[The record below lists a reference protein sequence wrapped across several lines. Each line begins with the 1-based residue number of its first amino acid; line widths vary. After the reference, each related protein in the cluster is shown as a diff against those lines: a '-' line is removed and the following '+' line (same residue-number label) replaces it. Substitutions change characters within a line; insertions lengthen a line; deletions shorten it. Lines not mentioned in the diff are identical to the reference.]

1 MLRPS
6 MSIVIFSIHFR
17 NKEVITC
24 NSRLVNAMVYYGLAL
39 GTDNL
44 GGDPYINF
52 MIAGAVEIPAYIMC
66 VLCLNRVGRKKPLT
80 ITMIFGG
87 VSCIASAF
95 VPSGKSS
102 FIRFITLLK
111 LNDINFLV
119 NEYWILAIILKKKS
133 IKTIKKTLIIF
144 SLECIVFKLLF
155 FYFGFW

>member
-1 MLRPS
+1 
-6 MSIVIFSIHFR
+6 
-17 NKEVITC
+17 
-24 NSRLVNAMVYYGLAL
+24 MVYYGLAL

-95 VPSGKSS
+95 VPNGKFT
-102 FIRFITLLK
+102 FIRFITT
-111 LNDINFLV
+111 NSMISMFLT
-119 NEYWILAIILKKKS
+119 NEY
-133 IKTIKKTLIIF
+133 
-144 SLECIVFKLLF
+144 
-155 FYFGFW
+155 

>member
-1 MLRPS
+1 

-95 VPSGKSS
+95 VPSGNSS

-111 LNDINFLV
+111 LNDINFFGKWVLDIG
-119 NEYWILAIILKKKS
+119 NYFEKKKY
-133 IKTIKKTLIIF
+133 IKTIKKALIIF

>member
-1 MLRPS
+1 
-6 MSIVIFSIHFR
+6 MSIVIYSIHFR
-17 NKEVITC
+17 NKEVVTC

-95 VPSGKSS
+95 VPSSKST
-102 FIRFITLLK
+102 FIRFMTLYK
-111 LNDINFLV
+111 LIDVKVFDKWVLDIGNDHFW
-119 NEYWILAIILKKKS
+119 EKS
-133 IKTIKKTLIIF
+133 AKIIF
-144 SLECIVFKLLF
+144 SLECNVCTLS
-155 FYFGFW
+155 FWILINVIIFEIII

>member
-1 MLRPS
+1 MKEHLVTRPKKKTPQKTMLRPNK
-6 MSIVIFSIHFR
+6 SIVCIFFIQLSSI
-17 NKEVITC
+17 VTC
-24 NSRLVNAMVYYGLAL
+24 NFRLVNAMVYYGLAL

-95 VPSGKSS
+95 VPNGKFT
-102 FIRFITLLK
+102 FIRFINT
-111 LNDINFLV
+111 N
-119 NEYWILAIILKKKS
+119 
-133 IKTIKKTLIIF
+133 
-144 SLECIVFKLLF
+144 
-155 FYFGFW
+155 

>member
-1 MLRPS
+1 MLRPNI
-6 MSIVIFSIHFR
+6 SIVIFSIHFR

-111 LNDINFLV
+111 LNDINF
-119 NEYWILAIILKKKS
+119 
-133 IKTIKKTLIIF
+133 
-144 SLECIVFKLLF
+144 
-155 FYFGFW
+155 FGK

>member
-95 VPSGKSS
+95 VPNGKSS

-111 LNDINFLV
+111 LNDINF
-119 NEYWILAIILKKKS
+119 
-133 IKTIKKTLIIF
+133 
-144 SLECIVFKLLF
+144 
-155 FYFGFW
+155 FGK

>member
-1 MLRPS
+1 M
-6 MSIVIFSIHFR
+6 V
-17 NKEVITC
+17 TC
-24 NSRLVNAMVYYGLAL
+24 YFRLVNAMVYYGLAL

-102 FIRFITLLK
+102 LIRFITLLK
-111 LNDINFLV
+111 LNDINDLA
-119 NEYWILAIILKKKS
+119 NEYWILAIILKK
-133 IKTIKKTLIIF
+133 IHQTIKKTLIIF
-144 SLECIVFKLLF
+144 SLECVVFKLLF

>member
-111 LNDINFLV
+111 LNDINFLA